1 MKAQAIQCSQC
12 GAPLQATD
20 IGKLVTCGSCGS
32 ILQIHEGDSGFPIA
46 RLVEIKKDTEF
57 LAKRHAA
64 ERLTEK
70 LTQLEDQRSK
80 VVRVMSFPF
89 HPIWAGFLLRVGA
102 LPALVGL
109 ILVLAT
115 GDGWMLLLGAL
126 APSAFAYII
135 ARFQHNAKMARL
147 SERYLPVIQ
156 TLDPKITETRQ
167 QLIRLESELDSLTKA
182 L

>member
-20 IGKLVTCGSCGS
+20 IGQLITCGSCGS
-32 ILQIHEGDSGFPIA
+32 ILQIHESSSGFPIA
-46 RLVEIKKDTEF
+46 RLVAIKKDTEF

-80 VVRVMSFPF
+80 IVRVMSFPF
-89 HPIWAGFLLRVGA
+89 RPILAGFLLRIGA

-109 ILVLAT
+109 ILVFVT
-115 GDGWMLLLGAL
+115 GDGWILLLGAL
-126 APSAFAYII
+126 APSAVAYII
-135 ARFQHNAKMARL
+135 AGFQHNAKMAQL
-147 SERYLPVIQ
+147 SKRYLPVIQ
-156 TLDPKITETRQ
+156 TLDSTITQTKQ
-167 QLIRLESELDSLTKA
+167 QLVRLESELDSLTKA